1 MENLTVFNYNGNEI
15 AFKEGDNMM
24 INATQMA
31 KSFNKRPIDY
41 LRLPSTNELVSAI
54 VRKSHNSEDQVV
66 TTLPGS
72 PENGGGTWMN
82 RILALD
88 FAQWLSVDLKLWC
101 TERIDELMRYGMT
114 ATQPTI
120 DAMIDNPDLCY
131 STQGRESQG

>member
-88 FAQWLSVDLKLWC
+88 FAQCLSVDLKL
-101 TERIDELMRYGMT
+101 
-114 ATQPTI
+114 
-120 DAMIDNPDLCY
+120 
-131 STQGRESQG
+131 